1 MATAL
6 ASTSLES
13 FFQGCVRQSLD
24 DLVLPVDE
32 AASYLADLLTRY
44 AVPPSRPGGLTE
56 MLGDVHRAWQMEDPA
71 FDPEHEVE
79 LRREIGDYTLFMTGF
94 FWERVEAMSAQ
105 HHYARLGA
113 AAYRFVAE
121 HHRAAGRADAGVYF
135 ALANDFMRHAVV
147 LMYVREIFD

>member
-1 MATAL
+1 MSTAL
-6 ASTSLES
+6 ASTSIDS
-13 FFQGCVRQSLD
+13 FFQDCVRQSLD

-32 AASYLADLLTRY
+32 AAGYLADLLARY
-44 AVPPSRPGGLTE
+44 VTPPPRPGGITE
-56 MLGDVHRAWQMEDPA
+56 MLADVQRAWQMGDTA
-71 FDPEHEVE
+71 FDPAREVE

-121 HHRAAGRADAGVYF
+121 HHRAAGRPDAAVYRTLAD
-135 ALANDFMRHAVV
+135 DFMRHAVV
-147 LMYVREIFD
+147 LMYVREILD